1 MDETVEHILVG
12 LAAIAVG
19 CLILFSPY
27 WLGDLFVTF
36 TEESAKRDDKI
47 PQDIHERR
55 RWFVRMLW
63 RGWWM
68 YFVLVSLFLLTK
80 LWDLFTRF

>member
-1 MDETVEHILVG
+1 
-12 LAAIAVG
+12 
-19 CLILFSPY
+19 
-27 WLGDLFVTF
+27 
-36 TEESAKRDDKI
+36 
-47 PQDIHERR
+47 
-55 RWFVRMLW
+55 MLW